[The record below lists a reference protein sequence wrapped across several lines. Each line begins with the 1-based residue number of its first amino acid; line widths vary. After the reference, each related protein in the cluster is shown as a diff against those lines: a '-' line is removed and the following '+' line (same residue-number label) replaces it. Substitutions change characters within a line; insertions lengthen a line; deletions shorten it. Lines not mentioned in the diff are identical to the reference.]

1 MSPRVVCLPGDC
13 IGPEVM
19 AVAQRVLG
27 VLTPDVE
34 LADHL
39 FGADAIRQTGDSL
52 PPDTLE
58 ACRSADAV
66 LKAPIG
72 HPEFD
77 AADVRPEQGMLRLRA
92 ELDVYANLRPARE
105 GAIDLVIVRELVG
118 GLYFGARGV
127 RDDGTVFDTCE
138 YHPSQVERL
147 ARRGFEL
154 ARTRGGRLT
163 SVDKANVLETSRLWR
178 RVVHEVSADY
188 PDVEVED
195 MLVDN
200 AAMQLASAPEQFDV
214 VVTENMFGDILSDLA
229 AAMTGGL
236 GLAPS
241 ASLGD
246 GGPGIF
252 EPVHGSA
259 PDIAG
264 RGIANPAGMLR
275 STALMLEHGLG
286 RPDEAAALDAGGRER
301 SRRRR
306 RRTDLGGTAT
316 TAEFSDAVV
325 GALERSVS
333 GSWIEGAEGLEQPI
347 VSAVTHSENEVVFDL
362 SGLPDRPGI
371 AAAIFEAIAA
381 EDVNV
386 DTILQDVVH
395 GCGDRVVLGSR
406 R

>member
-1 MSPRVVCLPGDC
+1 MPPRVVCLPGDC

-27 VLTPDVE
+27 VIAPDLDLE
-34 LADHL
+34 DHL

-58 ACRSADAV
+58 ACRRADAV

-77 AADVRPEQGMLRLRA
+77 AADVRPEQGMLRLRS
-92 ELDVYANLRPARE
+92 ELDVYANLRPARD
-105 GAIDLVIVRELVG
+105 GAIDLLIVRELVG

-127 RDDGTVFDTCE
+127 RDDGTVYDTCE
-138 YHPSQVERL
+138 YHPSQVERI

-154 ARTRGGRLT
+154 ARARRGRLT
-163 SVDKANVLETSRLWR
+163 SVDKANVLETSRMWR
-178 RVVHEVSADY
+178 RVVRDVAADY
-188 PDVEVED
+188 QDVELED

-200 AAMQLASAPEQFDV
+200 AAMQLASAPGQFDV
-214 VVTENMFGDILSDLA
+214 IVTENMFGDILSDLA

-241 ASLGD
+241 ASLAD
-246 GGPGIF
+246 TGPGIF

-275 STALMLEHGLG
+275 STALLLEHGLG
-286 RPDEAAALDAGGRER
+286 RPDEGTALDEAVER
-301 SRRRR
+301 ALS
-306 RRTDLGGTAT
+306 TPPTADLGGSAT
-316 TAEFSDAVV
+316 TEEYADAVL
-325 GALERSVS
+325 A
-333 GSWIEGAEGLEQPI
+333 GL
-347 VSAVTHSENEVVFDL
+347 
-362 SGLPDRPGI
+362 
-371 AAAIFEAIAA
+371 AA
-381 EDVNV
+381 
-386 DTILQDVVH
+386 
-395 GCGDRVVLGSR
+395 
-406 R
+406 

>member
-1 MSPRVVCLPGDC
+1 
-13 IGPEVM
+13 M
-19 AVAQRVLG
+19 AVARRVLG
-27 VLTPDVE
+27 VLAPQLE
-34 LADHL
+34 LEEHL

-52 PPDTLE
+52 PAETLE

-77 AADVRPEQGMLRLRA
+77 AAQVRPEQGMLRLRA
-92 ELDVYANLRPARE
+92 ELDVYANLRPARDGE
-105 GAIDLVIVRELVG
+105 IDLVIVRELVG

-154 ARTRGGRLT
+154 ARRRGGRLT

-178 RVVHEVSADY
+178 RVVHEVADGY
-188 PDVEVED
+188 PDVAIDD

-200 AAMQLASAPEQFDV
+200 AAMQLATAPEQFDV

-264 RGIANPAGMLR
+264 RGIANPTGMLR
-275 STALMLEHGLG
+275 STALMLEQGLG
-286 RPDEAAALDAGGRER
+286 LPTEAATLEAAVESALVTAP
-301 SRRRR
+301 
-306 RRTDLGGTAT
+306 TPDLGGRAT
-316 TAEFSDAVV
+316 TSDFSDAVV
-325 GALERSVS
+325 AALAR
-333 GSWIEGAEGLEQPI
+333 A
-347 VSAVTHSENEVVFDL
+347 
-362 SGLPDRPGI
+362 
-371 AAAIFEAIAA
+371 
-381 EDVNV
+381 
-386 DTILQDVVH
+386 
-395 GCGDRVVLGSR
+395 
-406 R
+406 